1 MERPRPSKR
10 PRPAHLSIRGRKRG
24 RGAVRAPPMHGF
36 MQIKQGRTTPHCPTG
51 NGKERRRRRRPVVAA
66 VALVSAA
73 ASSSRLASRG
83 GKHGNGDGRR
93 LSGSCPCRGQASR
106 RRRGAGKSVRAD
118 RSLAGCLAAWLLLH
132 LPKFSC
138 NNYCARRV
146 ESTWP
151 CVRRSIDRSVPGRH
165 PRPSIRPRL
174 GSGRLTSSLLCLLA
188 RSPWLPSY

>member
-1 MERPRPSKR
+1 MERSVVVVVDPSSPPWPSSRP
-10 PRPAHLSIRGRKRG
+10 L
-24 RGAVRAPPMHGF
+24 
-36 MQIKQGRTTPHCPTG
+36 
-51 NGKERRRRRRPVVAA
+51 RRR
-66 VALVSAA
+66 LVSPL
-73 ASSSRLASRG
+73 SG